1 MILLGICHR
10 APAPRP
16 HRLVGDASHVL
27 RPEGRFREPPAL
39 LHTLHECIALTP
51 WHWHHEPVI
60 ERCARGLYASPV
72 ASMDV
77 GQKGRHGCRHQRTL
91 HGTRQRLQDGLTELL
106 SAPAIPGA
114 GRRDARGVAEPRNSS
129 SGAAGNCRLSASD
142 CLPRERWTGSPSRT
156 ARRSPR
162 LLTKPATRA
171 VSCAVRRL
179 RCVYRAGRISLRRN
193 TGVGGRVLVGHRAG
207 TIP

>member
-39 LHTLHECIALTP
+39 LHTLHECIALAP

-77 GQKGRHGCRHQRTL
+77 GQKADTAVGTSGRCTAL
-91 HGTRQRLQDGLTELL
+91 
-106 SAPAIPGA
+106 
-114 GRRDARGVAEPRNSS
+114 
-129 SGAAGNCRLSASD
+129 GNDSK
-142 CLPRERWTGSPSRT
+142 T
-156 ARRSPR
+156 
-162 LLTKPATRA
+162 
-171 VSCAVRRL
+171 V
-179 RCVYRAGRISLRRN
+179 
-193 TGVGGRVLVGHRAG
+193 
-207 TIP
+207 